1 MISVQIIYL
10 ACFLLLILL
19 LSHLVNFFLLR
30 SFVGKYFHL
39 FVAPGVVIH
48 ELSHAIACLVTGAHI
63 RRISFWQEDGG
74 YVIHSP
80 SRLPILGQV
89 IISLAPIGGGLAAI
103 FYLINLWHPQI
114 LEIIKS
120 IEISSDLLKLNF
132 WQELGQAIGDYK
144 LQNYYQYLSL
154 YFLMAIT
161 ATLSPSKTDFKYALI
176 SLFAITLLIIIISP
190 LLLHLSW
197 LNPYIT
203 KINQVFLFSLI
214 VLFLILNISIL
225 LWLISKILFRRKI

>member
-1 MISVQIIYL
+1 MNIELQIIYL
-10 ACFLLLILL
+10 AVFLLLILL

-30 SFVGKYFHL
+30 SFIGRYFHL

-48 ELSHAIACLVTGAHI
+48 ELSHAIACLATGAHI

-103 FYLINLWHPQI
+103 FYLVNLWHPQI

-132 WQELGQAIGDYK
+132 WQELGRAIGDYK
-144 LQNYYQYLSL
+144 LQNLYQYLSL
-154 YFLMAIT
+154 YFLIAIA
-161 ATLSPSKTDFKYALI
+161 ATLSPSKTDFKYALV
-176 SLFAITLLIIIISP
+176 SLFVISLLIILVAP
-190 LLLHLSW
+190 LLLRLSW
-197 LNPYIT
+197 LNPYII
-203 KINQVFLFSLI
+203 KVNQVFLFSLI
-214 VLFLILNISIL
+214 VLFLILSVSIL
-225 LWLISKILFRRKI
+225 FWLISKIFLRR